1 MSTRQHNPRSRQLMA
16 LRADIARD
24 PGTADH
30 LLFQAALK
38 QLEPIYRDALT
49 WLWNAGEWVGSPQ
62 LADALG
68 VTQQRAG
75 ELLHGLWELGFLAR
89 DKRTL
94 GGRVRNAYRSL

>member
-1 MSTRQHNPRSRQLMA
+1 MSTLQHNPRSRQLMA

-30 LLFQAALK
+30 LLMQAAIC

-49 WLWNAGEWVGSPQ
+49 WLWRSGEWVGSPQ
-62 LADALG
+62 VAAALG

-75 ELLHGLWELGFLAR
+75 ELLHGLWELGFVAR
-89 DKRTL
+89 EKRTVGDRL
-94 GGRVRNAYRSL
+94 RNAYRTR